1 MWGCSVAFFFF
12 GLNSNGDAVKK
23 GFNVIEKLNRALVC
37 DRANWDEAGKT
48 GVVMWSSN
56 LR

>member
-1 MWGCSVAFFFF
+1 MWGCSVAFFF
-12 GLNSNGDAVKK
+12 GLNSNGDAIKK
-23 GFNVIEKLNRALVC
+23 GFKVIEKLNRALVS